1 MAMWKPVVLPPHYTE
16 FTPRAFP
23 FIVYTKYAF
32 LQSLPTNKQWGDWA
46 EDPNNISKRNSLISW
61 LYRKLICN
69 LNESRTAI
77 IFCHFPA
84 LDMAQSNSLSSSD
97 LLKKSTESSGPWG
110 NTPSRRKMNS
120 IHGASHF
127 LALISPR
134 NLPDQL
140 LKVIHTH
147 FKKKKKKEDMCR
159 NKITWEKWAAE
170 VMEC

>member
-1 MAMWKPVVLPPHYTE
+1 MKLRNAMAKMAMWKPVVLPPHYTE
-16 FTPRAFP
+16 FTPR
-23 FIVYTKYAF
+23 AF

-120 IHGASHF
+120 IHGAS
-127 LALISPR
+127 
-134 NLPDQL
+134 LPGTDFTKKPPGPTPQSDS
-140 LKVIHTH
+140 HTLQ
-147 FKKKKKKEDMCR
+147 KKKKK
-159 NKITWEKWAAE
+159 
-170 VMEC
+170 